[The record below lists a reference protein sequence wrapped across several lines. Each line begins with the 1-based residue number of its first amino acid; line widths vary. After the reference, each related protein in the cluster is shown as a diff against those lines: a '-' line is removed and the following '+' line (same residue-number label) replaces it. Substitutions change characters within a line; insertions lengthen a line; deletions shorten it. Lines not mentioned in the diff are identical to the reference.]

1 MEPLA
6 QRELSPH
13 LCAFTEAAAHLGARR
28 GWASLPGETL
38 LSRADP
44 SLSSKP
50 EGQEPRVRSNL
61 LQPRRVGM
69 LLGRPRSL
77 DPGSAHGQDRWSWEE
92 GAGTRRWAGGRH
104 GSCTPRL
111 RSQEK
116 ARHFCQT
123 SGPFPSSSPPHT
135 PSSGTLPGRR
145 GPQAESRAGGR
156 ESSGTCIGR
165 QAPSQVQQSPGPARG
180 LTPARRW
187 LSQPHQDPPCVTQGV
202 CKEPGC
208 CVP

>member
-13 LCAFTEAAAHLGARR
+13 LCAFTEAAARLGARR

-116 ARHFCQT
+116 ARHLCQT

-135 PSSGTLPGRR
+135 LSSGTLQVGGDHKLR
-145 GPQAESRAGGR
+145 AELGGGR
-156 ESSGTCIGR
+156 VQALASGARLPPRSSKVLDQLVG
-165 QAPSQVQQSPGPARG
+165 
-180 LTPARRW
+180 
-187 LSQPHQDPPCVTQGV
+187 
-202 CKEPGC
+202 
-208 CVP
+208 

>member
-13 LCAFTEAAAHLGARR
+13 LCAFTEAAARLGSRR
-28 GWASLPGETL
+28 AWASLPGETL

-50 EGQEPRVRSNL
+50 EGRERRVRSNL

-69 LLGRPRSL
+69 LLDALDPWIPAQLRVTIGGAGRRGRGRGAGQAAGTEAAPQDSGVRRRPGTSARPRAPSL
-77 DPGSAHGQDRWSWEE
+77 QLPA
-92 GAGTRRWAGGRH
+92 
-104 GSCTPRL
+104 
-111 RSQEK
+111 
-116 ARHFCQT
+116 
-123 SGPFPSSSPPHT
+123 HT
-135 PSSGTLPGRR
+135 PGGR

-156 ESSGTCIGR
+156 ESSGTCVGR

-180 LTPARRW
+180 PTPARRW
-187 LSQPHQDPPCVTQGV
+187 LSQPHQEPPCVTQGV
-202 CKEPGC
+202 CKELGC